1 MPLVPSRSVERR
13 CPGDALRS
21 HSYNAFELQRLF
33 LGFAYDVYVACMAAV
48 SVAAYVLYM
57 RLWEQVD
64 RAAPSPA
71 PWHVVKAIPVLYAIH
86 SGE

>member
-1 MPLVPSRSVERR
+1 
-13 CPGDALRS
+13 
-21 HSYNAFELQRLF
+21 
-33 LGFAYDVYVACMAAV
+33 MAAV